1 MEENRDRK
9 WAEWVVSW
17 LKRGG
22 VFAYLDVGA
31 FIALTIAVIATWGVD
46 SPSLNAEIVVL
57 LSSLVAAAYHGMGG
71 ALLVTLVYSIPVGF
85 MHYQNGASGAEWAIL
100 IAKMG
105 FILMGAFVAS
115 RITKKVWR
123 ELRANRTRLSVLQR
137 ELRRLRKA
145 QEASE
150 EIAKQIGTGDILNCA
165 VKHTLEILKA
175 SGAAWL
181 LRGERVEQGFAGE
194 WPEHLT
200 SELIREPQH
209 PEPWSFYDSGC
220 NILAVTFPVGVSGSG
235 VLAVAIR
242 GPRRQYRAAFHFLE
256 CIANCVSAALA
267 KSRVLEA
274 HRTQADYL
282 TLLNEL
288 GRRFA
293 SNLGLEDLFDTMY
306 KEVSRVMDSGA
317 FFVALYDEEQTE
329 VELRYVYDAGK
340 RQEPVKYILNDGPT
354 SRAIKTRR
362 PVLHNIDGRNI
373 PGVMVI
379 GDTSEVVQSMLVVP
393 IILQEKVIG
402 ALSAQSYKPNAYTEE
417 HVRILSIIANQAA
430 MALDNAK
437 LYEKTL
443 SMAMTDSMT
452 GLGNARALHQAMDQV
467 MSKARIY
474 RTEVSL
480 IMLDSDSLKHIN
492 DKFGHLA
499 GDEHIC
505 SLGEVVKN
513 NVRTR
518 DIVARYAGDEF
529 MVLLPDTNAEDARV
543 IAQRIVQAVRQ
554 IEHRSGFC
562 SIMVTASA
570 GVATYPQ
577 DADNVEDLIRA
588 ADAAMYRAKH
598 AGKDRVYCTG
608 DEIVKTAGA

>member
-1 MEENRDRK
+1 M
-9 WAEWVVSW
+9 V

-22 VFAYLDVGA
+22 VLAYLDVGV
-31 FIALTIAVIATWGVD
+31 FIALTIAVVATWVLD

-57 LSSLVAAAYHGMGG
+57 LSALVAAAYHGMSG
-71 ALLVTLVYSIPVGF
+71 ALLVTLVYTIPLGF
-85 MHYQNGASGAEWAIL
+85 MHYQNGAAGAEWAVL
-100 IAKMG
+100 LAKVC
-105 FILMGAFVAS
+105 FILVGAYVAS
-115 RITKKVWR
+115 RVSSKIWR
-123 ELRANRTRLSVLQR
+123 ELRANRIRISVLR
-137 ELRRLRKA
+137 KELRRLRKA

-150 EIAKQIGTGDILNCA
+150 EIAKQIGTDDILNCA
-165 VKHTLEILKA
+165 VRHCLEILRA
-175 SGAAWL
+175 NGAAWL
-181 LRGERVEQGFAGE
+181 IRAERIEQGFTKD
-194 WPEHLT
+194 WPEQLT
-200 SELIREPQH
+200 ALLIKEVRRR
-209 PEPWSFYDSGC
+209 EPWSFYDSGY
-220 NILAVTFPVGVSGSG
+220 NVLAVTFDIGVSGSG

-242 GPRRQYRAAFHFLE
+242 GPRRQYRAAFQSLD
-256 CIANCVSAALA
+256 CIANSVSAALA

-293 SNLGLEDLFDTMY
+293 SNLGLEDLFGTMY

-317 FFVALYDEEQTE
+317 FFVALYDEDRAE

-340 RQEPVKYILNDGPT
+340 RQEPVKYALNDGPT
-354 SRAIKTRR
+354 SRAIKTKK

-373 PGVMVI
+373 PGVLLI
-379 GDTSEVVQSMLVVP
+379 GDSTDVVQSMLVVP
-393 IILQEKVIG
+393 IILQDKVIG
-402 ALSAQSYKPNAYTEE
+402 ALSAQSYKPNAYTDE

-430 MALDNAK
+430 MAIDNAK

-452 GLGNARALHQAMDQV
+452 GLGNARALHQALEQV
-467 MSKARIY
+467 IERAKICG
-474 RTEVSL
+474 TEVSL
-480 IMLDSDSLKHIN
+480 IMIDSDSLKQIN

-505 SLGEVVKN
+505 SLGAVIKD

-529 MVLLPDTNAEDARV
+529 MVLLPNTNAEDARI

-554 IEHRSGFC
+554 TEHRMGFC
-562 SIMVTASA
+562 SVRVTASA
-570 GVATYPQ
+570 GVATYPV

-588 ADAAMYRAKH
+588 ADTAMYRAKH

-608 DEIVKTAGA
+608 DEIVRTAGT